1 MKNSIGSQVN
11 LLGMMSQQ
19 HLKLAAAFQR
29 NSIGRIHVIVLHFD
43 KNDSNTKKLNLGFM
57 CLICTTGREY
67 RDLLG
72 SSPVHFDPISTSAPP
87 HSTLCQIHGGAQP
100 PPLAAAN
107 SKS

>member
-29 NSIGRIHVIVLHFD
+29 NSIGRIHVLVLHFD

-67 RDLLG
+67 RDPNTKQKYSRFAWLLP
-72 SSPVHFDPISTSAPP
+72 SP
-87 HSTLCQIHGGAQP
+87 L
-100 PPLAAAN
+100 
-107 SKS
+107 